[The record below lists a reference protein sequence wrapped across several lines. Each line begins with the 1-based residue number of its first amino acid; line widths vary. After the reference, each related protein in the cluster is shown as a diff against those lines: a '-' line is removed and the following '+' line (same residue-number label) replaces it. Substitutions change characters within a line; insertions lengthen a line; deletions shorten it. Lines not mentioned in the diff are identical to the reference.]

1 MTIEQERKGVAVVQL
16 HDKKSFD
23 TTRQFGR
30 IISGCA
36 GLEVRITG
44 KVL

>member
-1 MTIEQERKGVAVVQL
+1 MKGVAVVQL
-16 HDKKSFD
+16 QDKSFD
-23 TTRQFGR
+23 TARQFGR

-36 GLEVRITG
+36 GLEVRINIKG